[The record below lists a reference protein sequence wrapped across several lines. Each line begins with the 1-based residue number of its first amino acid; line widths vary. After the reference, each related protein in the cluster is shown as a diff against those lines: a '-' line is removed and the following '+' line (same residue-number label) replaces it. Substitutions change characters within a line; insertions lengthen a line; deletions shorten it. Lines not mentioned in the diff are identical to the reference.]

1 MGYAIATYKDPE
13 VRSKYSFEQLME
25 MPIDKGEVNLKSLCY
40 RNKNLAFFDTQV
52 QFYKQNSAA
61 GMILGMFAV

>member
-1 MGYAIATYKDPE
+1 MGYAIAAYKDPE

-25 MPIDKGEVNLKSLCY
+25 MPIEGDGITLKSLCY
-40 RNKNLAFFDTQV
+40 KNKNLAFFDTQV

>member
-1 MGYAIATYKDPE
+1 
-13 VRSKYSFEQLME
+13 ME